1 MCALVMPVDD
11 GTRVRPRTPEVERLQ
26 HHIRTLAKR
35 KNAVILA
42 HIYQRLE
49 VQEIADF
56 IGDSLN
62 LSREASRTNA
72 DIIVFCGVHFMAET
86 AKLLNPKRLV
96 LLPDMKAG
104 CGMADMI
111 TADQARA
118 FKAQYPGRPLVTY
131 VNTYAEVKAEA
142 DICCTSTNAATVV
155 RSLPDREVL
164 FAPDMYLGGWV
175 QKRLPERRIITWH
188 GYCPTH
194 YVIQPGMVRARKA
207 QHPEALVLAHPE
219 CSPEVLELADFV
231 GSTQGIVEFA
241 GRSSASEFLIL
252 TEAGLILRLK
262 ALHPHKKFYSI
273 APCPHCP
280 YMKFVELEKVAACLE
295 QELNPIEIPTAIM
308 LRARRSIE
316 RMMAV
321 STSVQ
326 PAD

>member
-1 MCALVMPVDD
+1 MPVDD
-11 GTRVRPRTPEVERLQ
+11 GTEARPRTPKLEKLQ
-26 HHIRTLAKR
+26 QHVRALAQR

-49 VQEIADF
+49 VQEVADF

-62 LSREASRTNA
+62 LSREAARTKA
-72 DIIVFCGVHFMAET
+72 DVIVFCGVHFMAET
-86 AKLLNPKRLV
+86 AKLLSPNKLV

-111 TADQARA
+111 TADQARG
-118 FKAQYPGRPLVTY
+118 FRAQYPGRPLVTY
-131 VNTYAEVKAEA
+131 VNTYAEVKAES

-155 RSLPDREVL
+155 RSLPDKEIL

-175 QKRLPERRIITWH
+175 QKRLPEKKIITWH

-194 YVIQPGMVRARKA
+194 FVIQPSMVIARKQ
-207 QHPEALVLAHPE
+207 QHPHALVLAHPE
-219 CSPEVLELADFV
+219 CSPEVLELADYV
-231 GSTQGIVEFA
+231 GSTQGIMDYAGSSDALEFM
-241 GRSSASEFLIL
+241 IL
-252 TEAGLILRLK
+252 TEAGLLLRLK
-262 ALHPHKKFYSI
+262 ALYPHKRFYSI

-295 QELNPIEIPTAIM
+295 NDLNPIEIPTDIM
-308 LRARRSIE
+308 LRARTSIE
-316 RMMAV
+316 RMMVVSNAV
-321 STSVQ
+321 T

>member
-1 MCALVMPVDD
+1 MCAVVMPVDD
-11 GTRVRPRTPEVERLQ
+11 GTRVRPRTPDVERLQ
-26 HHIRTLAKR
+26 QHIRALAKR
-35 KNAVILA
+35 KKAVILA

-86 AKLLNPKRLV
+86 AKLLNPNRLV
-96 LLPDMKAG
+96 LLPDMKSG

-131 VNTYAEVKAEA
+131 VNTYAEVKAES

-175 QKRLPERRIITWH
+175 QKRLPEKRIITWH

-219 CSPEVLELADFV
+219 CSPEVLELADYV

-295 QELNPIEIPTAIM
+295 QERNPIEIPTPIM